1 MIEPDRLLY
10 IRWLAARFLLFQKH
24 LSPVIDVRELEL
36 PHHVFIASFS
46 EFSKATGVEEHIL
59 TGDGLLSDGYMIRR
73 KNCRIVLYTQSY
85 DTLCPQRLRFS
96 LAHEL
101 GHIFLHHSD
110 DDQKS
115 EAEANCFASQVIA
128 HDAIVLALIRGSW
141 KTDLALIREQF
152 GLSWEA
158 AAIKLRSLNRNPRV
172 YHPDEQLL
180 CRKYLT
186 DCRHGSSHSG
196 RKFATAYSTA
206 FIAYEE

>member
-46 EFSKATGVEEHIL
+46 EFSRATGVEEHIL

-101 GHIFLHHSD
+101 GHISSIIVTMTKKVR
-110 DDQKS
+110 QRR
-115 EAEANCFASQVIA
+115 
-128 HDAIVLALIRGSW
+128 IVLLP
-141 KTDLALIREQF
+141 
-152 GLSWEA
+152 
-158 AAIKLRSLNRNPRV
+158 RSLLMMPLFWR
-172 YHPDEQLL
+172 
-180 CRKYLT
+180 
-186 DCRHGSSHSG
+186 
-196 RKFATAYSTA
+196 
-206 FIAYEE
+206 